1 MENAVNDHPYVPAHL
16 AIEAMRDNGYKNTAY
31 AIAELMDNSIEA
43 GATTVELL
51 CAEKEVQLE
60 ERRRKRVEQLAV
72 LDNGKGM
79 TAEVLRMAL
88 QFGNGTHLKRADRSG
103 IGRFGMGLP
112 ASSISQCKRVDVWT
126 WQDGVENAIHTYL
139 DIVEVKNGQR
149 STVPDPAPKEIPQ
162 MWRQAGS
169 AFGDSGTLV
178 VWSDLDRL
186 MWRSAT
192 AIIENSEFLIGRMYR
207 KFLDNGKVQIRFAS
221 FDIETPVSIATDK
234 LARPN
239 DPGYLMAE
247 TSCPPPFDHDP
258 MFKPMGEDYEATFTV
273 DFRGEKHDIKIRFSY
288 AKESARNADLAGS
301 SPYGKHAKRNVGV
314 SIVRADRELELDQSL
329 VIQYDPRERW
339 WGVEIEFPPELD
351 ELFGVTNNKQF
362 ARNFSDV
369 AALDLESLAT
379 GGRTI
384 NEVRCE
390 LKEDGDP
397 RAPLI
402 DVVHKIGTQL
412 NVLRGLIK
420 AQTRG
425 TRGTQRHERP
435 TPEATA
441 TIKTRERQ
449 QQGYHGKSDADE
461 QLPPDERK
469 GIIEETLKEE
479 GVSESAADELA
490 ATTISD
496 NLKYLFAKA
505 PLETAAFF
513 SVKPRGGAIIITLNT
528 EHPAYDNLVEVLE
541 EQTEEQDAP
550 TLSARLSNASD
561 GLKLLLTAWARYE
574 DELPDGVRK
583 QNAQDART
591 DWGRVARNFL
601 AQDE

>member
-31 AIAELMDNSIEA
+31 AIAELMDNSLEA
-43 GATTVELL
+43 GATLVELL
-51 CAEKEVQLE
+51 CAERDVQLQ
-60 ERRRKRVEQLAV
+60 ERRRKRVEQLAI
-72 LDNGKGM
+72 LDNGSGM
-79 TAEVLRMAL
+79 TADVLRMAL
-88 QFGNGTHLKRADRSG
+88 QFGNGTHLARANRSG

-112 ASSISQCKRVDVWT
+112 ASSISQCKKVEVWT
-126 WQDGVENAIHTYL
+126 WQGGIDNSVYTYL
-139 DIVEVKNGQR
+139 DIVEVKNEQR
-149 STVPDPAPKEIPQ
+149 SSVPSPEPKPIPE
-162 MWRQAGS
+162 MWRQVGT

-178 VWSDLDRL
+178 VWSNLDRL
-186 MWRSAT
+186 MWRSAN

-207 KFLDNGKVQIRFAS
+207 KWLDSRQIRFAS
-221 FDIETPVSIATDK
+221 FDIENPASIATDR

-247 TSCPPPFDHDP
+247 TSCPAPFDHVP
-258 MFKPMGEDYEATFTV
+258 MFKPMSENYEATFTV
-273 DFRGEKHDIKIRFSY
+273 DFRDEKHDIKIRFSY
-288 AKESARNADLAGS
+288 AKEEARNADLAGS
-301 SPYGKHAKRNVGV
+301 SAYGKHAKRNVGV
-314 SIVRADRELELDQSL
+314 SLVRSDRELELDQSL

-339 WGVEIEFPPELD
+339 WGVEVEFPPALD

-369 AALDLESLAT
+369 AALDLESLT
-379 GGRTI
+379 IGGKTI

-390 LKEDGDP
+390 LAADGDP

-402 DVVHKIGTQL
+402 DIVHKIDTQL

-425 TRGTQRHERP
+425 SRGTQRHDRP
-435 TPEATA
+435 TPEETA
-441 TIKTRERQ
+441 TTKTRERQ
-449 QQGYHGKSDADE
+449 QQGYHGDSDTDE
-461 QLPPDERK
+461 QLPADERR
-469 GIIEETLKEE
+469 GIIEETLREE
-479 GVSESAADELA
+479 GVSDSDADELA

-528 EHPAYDNLVEVLE
+528 EHPAYDNLMEVLE
-541 EQTEEQDAP
+541 ENTAGQD
-550 TLSARLSNASD
+550 LSALSTRLSNASD

-574 DELPDGVRK
+574 DELPDGARK
-583 QNAQDART
+583 QNAQDARN

-601 AQDE
+601 GSDE